1 MIYTQCTENFII
13 FSVELLWKN
22 APVLDVPRQ
31 KNGSNFNI
39 SQELKKK
46 KNELTIACDYITYVA

>member
-13 FSVELLWKN
+13 FSVELLRKN

-46 KNELTIACDYITYVA
+46 NELTIACDYITYVA

>member
-13 FSVELLWKN
+13 FSVELLRKN
-22 APVLDVPRQ
+22 APILDVPRQ

-46 KNELTIACDYITYVA
+46 KMV